1 MREVG
6 LGDVDIKSRPVEF
19 SGGVADGM
27 DVPDDSVEGVAA
39 GADGEELVCR
49 VGVVIC
55 YSNTVKTVFSSS
67 VGGGGNVLVKEFEA
81 GGVLI

>member
-55 YSNTVKTVFSSS
+55 YSNTVKTGLSSS
-67 VGGGGNVLVKEFEA
+67 VGGGGNVLVEEF

>member
-39 GADGEELVCR
+39 SADGEELVCC
-49 VGVVIC
+49 VGVVGP
-55 YSNTVKTVFSSS
+55 SSS